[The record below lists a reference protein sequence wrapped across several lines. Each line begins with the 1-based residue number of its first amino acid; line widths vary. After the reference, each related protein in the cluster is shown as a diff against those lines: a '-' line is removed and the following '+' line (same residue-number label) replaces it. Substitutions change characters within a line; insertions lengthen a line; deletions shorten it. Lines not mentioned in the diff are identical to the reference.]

1 MTRFSAFSSFFG
13 AHKNVTQLTGI
24 FTLVSSGYAPETF
37 LLESH
42 QLSLNAELSAANGWN
57 TCPTLDR

>member
-1 MTRFSAFSSFFG
+1 MI
-13 AHKNVTQLTGI
+13 VP
-24 FTLVSSGYAPETF
+24 SGYAPETF

-42 QLSLNAELSAANGWN
+42 QLSLNAELGAANGWN